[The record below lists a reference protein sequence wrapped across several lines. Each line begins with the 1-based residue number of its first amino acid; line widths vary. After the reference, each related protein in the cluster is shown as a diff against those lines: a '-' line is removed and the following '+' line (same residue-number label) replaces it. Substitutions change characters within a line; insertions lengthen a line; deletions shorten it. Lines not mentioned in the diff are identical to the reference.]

1 MNRLI
6 PLSAVAGVA
15 ACVLAA
21 GTAQA
26 APVSGGVLDKLATTN
41 HSSSVEQV
49 YWRRHH
55 HRYWRYRYYRH
66 HCYRC
71 HRWWW

>member
-6 PLSAVAGVA
+6 PVSAVAAVA
-15 ACVLAA
+15 ACVLSA
-21 GTAQA
+21 GSAQA
-26 APVSGGVLDKLATTN
+26 APVSSDVLGKAASTN

-66 HCYRC
+66 HRY